1 MKRGTS
7 GRTTVKRDMY
17 QSIYS
22 EVAADTTDTI
32 RDNERLAF
40 ARSIEM
46 LKVAQIKGC
55 ASRESIEALLF
66 ANRLWCLLLEDLA
79 DTGNSL
85 PNSLKASLI
94 SIGIWVLRQTEEL
107 RLGTTADFAALID
120 VSESI
125 RRGLE
130 KR

>member
-7 GRTTVKRDMY
+7 GKTTMKRDMY

-40 ARSIEM
+40 TRSIEM
-46 LKVAQIKGC
+46 LKVAQVKGR
-55 ASRESIEALLF
+55 ASLESIEALLF

-79 DTGNSL
+79 DPGNSL
-85 PNSLKASLI
+85 PDSLKASLI

-107 RLGTTADFAALID
+107 RLGTTADFGALID

>member
-1 MKRGTS
+1 
-7 GRTTVKRDMY
+7 MY

-40 ARSIEM
+40 ARSIEL
-46 LKVAQIKGC
+46 LKIAQIKGP
-55 ASRESIEALLF
+55 ASRESIDALLF
-66 ANRLWCLLLEDLA
+66 TNRLWCLLMEDLA

-85 PNSLKASLI
+85 PDSLKANLI

-107 RLGTTADFAALID
+107 RLGTTGNYVALID

>member
-1 MKRGTS
+1 
-7 GRTTVKRDMY
+7 MY

-40 ARSIEM
+40 TRSIEM
-46 LKVAQIKGC
+46 LKVAQVKGR
-55 ASRESIEALLF
+55 ASLESIEALLF

-79 DTGNSL
+79 DPGNSL
-85 PNSLKASLI
+85 PDSLKASLI

-107 RLGTTADFAALID
+107 RLGTSADFAALID